1 MRYRNYKKE
10 PQRNSELNRAIAEME
25 NSVVYFKACPFEQ
38 VEEGSANLKIDQ
50 LWLSRLRRRKKKE
63 KKRDLLE
70 PPRVPITASETP
82 KERRH
87 REIERMFEVIVGE
100 EDPLEGEMA
109 THSSIL
115 AWKIPR
121 TEEFGGLPFMGL
133 QRVKCD

>member
-1 MRYRNYKKE
+1 M
-10 PQRNSELNRAIAEME
+10 
-25 NSVVYFKACPFEQ
+25 
-38 VEEGSANLKIDQ
+38 
-50 LWLSRLRRRKKKE
+50 
-63 KKRDLLE
+63 LE

-115 AWKIPR
+115 AWKIPW